1 MKEPNNSESFRREA
15 EARHVLKL
23 PDDKRQEYYR
33 GVLRERKQ
41 AGLDYLVSEVKRQTE
56 IEAKNLLGKPDK
68 EREDYYRNVLGTRGR
83 ESVDT
88 LITEVKRQ
96 RKLMRQK
103 ETALEI

>member
-15 EARHVLKL
+15 EARHVLKM
-23 PDDKRQEYYR
+23 PDEKRQEYYQ
-33 GVLRERKQ
+33 GVLKHRGQ
-41 AGLDYLVSEVKRQTE
+41 SGVDY
-56 IEAKNLLGKPDK
+56 
-68 EREDYYRNVLGTRGR
+68 
-83 ESVDT
+83 